1 MTAKMFDRSGSLR
14 SLSRSMNED
23 EYYKS
28 SIARKGGLEA
38 LKQEVEPI
46 EVWRASLEER
56 PPSPCQTSTHR
67 KISSRLCVRKYN

>member
-1 MTAKMFDRSGSLR
+1 MLSVTAKMFDRSGSLQ

-23 EYYKS
+23 EYW
-28 SIARKGGLEA
+28 KGGLEA
-38 LKQEVEPI
+38 LKQEV

-56 PPSPCQTSTHR
+56 PPSPWQTSTHR

>member
-46 EVWRASLEER
+46 EDGGGSRGKAS
-56 PPSPCQTSTHR
+56 SCQTSTRR